1 VDEKERIDLG
11 RAVAAMVGDPSG
23 VFAFHAR
30 FGDDLQRTVRAVLGG
45 WGRRDL
51 LADSDEVEGMAMDAA
66 LVIAERAGSW
76 DPQGAPPWVWARR
89 AIEADLARSVGH
101 ARAPV
106 DTETLESVLARGAPL
121 ASSGAPA
128 VDAWD
133 RLGNDEPAVVLLR
146 AAIDGAL
153 GDDPRARA
161 LYVEFRVQKLL
172 GDPSPSQTLARLFA
186 LSSANVRQIASRSH
200 RRVAALVHADE
211 RFRSLRDVAWFAP

>member
-1 VDEKERIDLG
+1 MERIELV

-30 FGDDLQRTVRAVLGG
+30 FGDDLRRTVRAVLGG

-51 LADSDEVEGMAMDAA
+51 LADPDEVEGMAMDAA

-101 ARAPV
+101 ARASV
-106 DTETLESVLARGAPL
+106 EAETLESVLARGVP
-121 ASSGAPA
+121 SSGAPA
-128 VDAWD
+128 EDAWD
-133 RLGNDEPAVVLLR
+133 RLGGDEPALVLLR
-146 AAIDGAL
+146 TAIDGAL

-211 RFRSLRDVAWFAP
+211 RYRSLRDVAWFAP